1 MKGDIILADLGVED
15 EKHDGD
21 KYLFKK
27 ECKVEKVSTRW
38 SVSMNYEGK
47 IALRS

>member
-27 ECKVEKVSTRW
+27 NVK
-38 SVSMNYEGK
+38 
-47 IALRS
+47 LRKFPHVGQFL

>member
-1 MKGDIILADLGVED
+1 MKGDIILTVLGVED

-27 ECKVEKVSTRW
+27 EFEVEKVSTHW
-38 SVSMNYEGK
+38 SVSLNYEGK